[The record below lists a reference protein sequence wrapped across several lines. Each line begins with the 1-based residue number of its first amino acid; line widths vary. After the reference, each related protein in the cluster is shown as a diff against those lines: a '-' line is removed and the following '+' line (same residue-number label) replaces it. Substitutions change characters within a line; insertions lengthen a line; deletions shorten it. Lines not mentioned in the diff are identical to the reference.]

1 MIKPREFRKFEAV
14 LIRKE
19 KADFKRNL
27 SLVEALYKEA
37 VALGVMPPKDLL
49 EGVDVALRI
58 AKVVN
63 CVPKTSQQ
71 NSA

>member
-1 MIKPREFRKFEAV
+1 MIKPKEFREFETAFLK
-14 LIRKE
+14 KE
-19 KADFKRNL
+19 RVDFKKNL
-27 SLVEALYKEA
+27 RIVEALYKEA
-37 VALGVMPPKDLL
+37 VALGVMPPKDPL
-49 EGVDVALRI
+49 EGVDVDLRI